1 MEKKAVR
8 VEAVDLSG
16 VNVLEDGIAPTMSIM
31 SVDGGKTPPPPGPT
45 EPDTLPG

>member
-1 MEKKAVR
+1 MQKKTVT

-31 SVDGGKTPPPPGPT
+31 SVDGGKTPPPGPT

>member
-1 MEKKAVR
+1 MQKKTVK

-16 VNVLEDGIAPTMSIM
+16 VNVLEDGIAPSISIM
-31 SVDGGKTPPPPGPT
+31 SEDGGKKPAPTPT

>member
-1 MEKKAVR
+1 MQKKAVT

-16 VNVLEDGIAPTMSIM
+16 VNVLEDGIAPSMSIM
-31 SVDGGKTPPPPGPT
+31 SQDAGKEPPPGPT